1 VGEEMKV
8 YLVCQYEKDNLIK
21 NIVGIFTSYMKA
33 ENAIGKITS
42 RLQVR
47 KQIDIEAR
55 FLDNIYEY
63 GLYGNT
69 KTKECI
75 K

>member
-1 VGEEMKV
+1 MKV

-21 NIVGIFTSYMKA
+21 NIIGIFTSYKKA

-63 GLYGNT
+63 GLYGKV

-75 K
+75 Q